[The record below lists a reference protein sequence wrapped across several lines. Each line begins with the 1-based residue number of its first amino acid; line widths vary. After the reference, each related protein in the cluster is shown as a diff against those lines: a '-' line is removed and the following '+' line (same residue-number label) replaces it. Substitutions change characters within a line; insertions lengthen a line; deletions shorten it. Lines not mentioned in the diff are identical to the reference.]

1 MSFKLLQ
8 FPPQASTRSMRVPVR
23 WMGLDGCLGGNGFLS
38 SWLDDDRDPGALRRH
53 INWGAIA
60 GLTVSFVLSGGFWAG
75 VGVLISRI
83 VN

>member
-38 SWLDDDRDPGALRRH
+38 SWLDDDNAFGQPRRC

-60 GLTVSFVLSGGFWAG
+60 GMTLSLVISGGFWAG
-75 VGVLISRI
+75 LGLLISRI
-83 VN
+83 VK